1 MRLVQSRFVTDDVAQ
16 LATFYGRLMGTDVVV
31 NDYYVEVPA
40 GGLTVAF
47 SKSRFTEI
55 GTTCSATPE
64 RAPCSGESI
73 LDFRTDDVDEAYTRI
88 DRIGV
93 EWVLPPTTQPW
104 GDRAMT
110 FRDPHGHLVNV
121 RSRIGRPSARRRES
135 S

>member
-1 MRLVQSRFVTDDVAQ
+1 VDLVQCRFVTDDVAQ
-16 LATFYGRLMGTDVVV
+16 LATFYGRLIGTEVVS
-31 NDYYVEVPA
+31 NDYYVEVGT
-40 GGLTVAF
+40 GGLSLAF

-55 GTTCSATPE
+55 GATCGTPPQ

-73 LDFRTDDVDEAYTRI
+73 LDFRTHDVDQAYTRI

-110 FRDPHGHLVNV
+110 FRDPQGHLVNI
-121 RSRIGRPSARRRES
+121 RSRVS
-135 S
+135 